1 MGEEV
6 SHRRP
11 GRASGLVEW
20 SRGPRG
26 WQLAIGGV
34 AMIVGHGY
42 PVWIGFV
49 GGTDPVLWTLLQ
61 QDGTAPNT
69 AGTSQPQPRPFPR
82 FVALRAFWA
91 VAVRA
96 AFARGP

>member
-1 MGEEV
+1 MRMVGENFNEKALKFRQERRRQILNLLV
-6 SHRRP
+6 S
-11 GRASGLVEW
+11 
-20 SRGPRG
+20 GP
-26 WQLAIGGV
+26 
-34 AMIVGHGY
+34 
-42 PVWIGFV
+42 V

-91 VAVRA
+91 VAVRI